1 MKPRAYRRCWCGVS
15 WCPAACE
22 ALTLTAFVDDN
33 DASGATG
40 ESDQD
45 SDYEC
50 LGCYALGQDD
60 DVAAAVN
67 VDAKDTTC
75 VNWAHKSPCQS
86 GLPFFR
92 MRSNEMS
99 VEECFEFCLS
109 KGLDLFGLVKGAEC
123 RCGASRLNRGVWR
136 SADPRPG
143 LELVDSDK
151 IGSCATDEACPLRVY
166 RWLGPFVSGGSVP
179 EHLMMP
185 RLEESVL
192 VDSVVQGRLLNEG
205 DEEDG
210 PGGLLDA
217 DAQEIEPA
225 LTQHGGN
232 ASWAEGPA
240 WHRLCDDRDGC
251 QYARP
256 WVERTTVAPE
266 GMTPEWREYV
276 IVRHKH
282 DPETST
288 PTMREAFDAAAAE
301 WRRHTCVA
309 LIEDPNAG
317 YPYISVQKKSSCCCA
332 TLGRPSHSSYVNL
345 GWCDTLNHKGNI
357 IHEIGHSL
365 GMYHKQMRPDGANEY
380 DGHGPHLQVFWE
392 NVDSSWKSQYEPREA
407 VYTGSQDDTLAHLAV
422 GTDPQVGYAPYD
434 FDSVMHYSRWALRNS
449 DHTINDG
456 YYFNTIPSEYNS
468 LTGQR
473 KGLSEGDIRQ
483 ANDAY
488 RCRLLGETT
497 TTSTTTTRLWRSRLA
512 WRRARG
518 GPR

>member
-1 MKPRAYRRCWCGVS
+1 MSPV
-15 WCPAACE
+15 
-22 ALTLTAFVDDN
+22 
-33 DASGATG
+33 
-40 ESDQD
+40 
-45 SDYEC
+45 
-50 LGCYALGQDD
+50 GQDD

-276 IVRHKH
+276 IVRYKH

-317 YPYISVQKKSSCCCA
+317 YPRFKIKKSFIVFLVVFVLMFFLFCSSSEVSVH
-332 TLGRPSHSSYVNL
+332 LGAEEEQLLLCHPWTAFPFELRQP
-345 GWCDTLNHKGNI
+345 
-357 IHEIGHSL
+357 
-365 GMYHKQMRPDGANEY
+365 GMVRYIEPQRKHHPRDWTFFGYLDLPMTRFFHAIF
-380 DGHGPHLQVFWE
+380 QVF
-392 NVDSSWKSQYEPREA
+392 
-407 VYTGSQDDTLAHLAV
+407 
-422 GTDPQVGYAPYD
+422 
-434 FDSVMHYSRWALRNS
+434 
-449 DHTINDG
+449 
-456 YYFNTIPSEYNS
+456 
-468 LTGQR
+468 
-473 KGLSEGDIRQ
+473 
-483 ANDAY
+483 
-488 RCRLLGETT
+488 
-497 TTSTTTTRLWRSRLA
+497 
-512 WRRARG
+512 
-518 GPR
+518 